1 MLGQVL
7 IKCGLS
13 GQLCFVSN
21 VAPLRLPELVG
32 EGMVRMLE
40 SGEGGRERQGPGKH
54 PGKPVRML

>member
-40 SGEGGRERQGPGKH
+40 SGGRERQGPGKH